1 MTRIERER
9 EISTRRQEALEHAAQ
24 VRDAAMAEVNA
35 EYAERMYPR
44 YDLAYGDEYHE
55 KKATIERAYA
65 DACDIIR
72 RTARREQRELTK

>member
-24 VRDAAMAEVNA
+24 VRDAAMAEV
-35 EYAERMYPR
+35 YAERMYPR